1 MLPKMYIFVY
11 CARGPMKIEHVAIW
25 VKDIDKVCE
34 FYRKYFDGVVQ
45 PLYHN
50 PAKQFTSRFV
60 TFEDGA
66 RLEVMHRPDIVNND
80 IGTSTDSNVGS
91 NVGSYVGTVTK
102 LQSNTHRSANEKMQA
117 FFRFLTSAVF
127 HVKHAIASVATGRL
141 RTGMTEHEHVGHKV
155 SKQLQTEEAAG
166 NSFTD
171 ISEVQQVGSE
181 GANTI
186 AKPDTQH
193 LGFTHLSFSVG
204 SKEKVDRLTKE
215 MLGDGIVIVGEPR
228 TTGDGYYESVVL
240 DPEGNRIE
248 ITI

>member
-1 MLPKMYIFVY
+1 
-11 CARGPMKIEHVAIW
+11 MKIEHVAIW
-25 VKDIDKVCE
+25 VRDIDKVCE
-34 FYRKYFDGVVQ
+34 FYRKYFGGVVH
-45 PLYHN
+45 PIYRN
-50 PAKQFTSRFV
+50 PTKQFTSRFI
-60 TFEDGA
+60 TFDDGA
-66 RLEVMHRPDIVNND
+66 RLEIMHRPDICVERN
-80 IGTSTDSNVGS
+80 I
-91 NVGSYVGTVTK
+91 GTVTS
-102 LQSNTHRSANEKMQA
+102 LQSDTHRPANEKMRA

-127 HVKHAIASVATGRL
+127 HVK
-141 RTGMTEHEHVGHKV
+141 
-155 SKQLQTEEAAG
+155 QLQTEEAAE

-204 SKEKVDRLTKE
+204 SKEEVDRLTQQMSSE
-215 MLGDGIVIVGEPR
+215 GTPIVGQPR

>member
-1 MLPKMYIFVY
+1 
-11 CARGPMKIEHVAIW
+11 MKIEHVSIW
-25 VKDIDKVCE
+25 VRDIDKVCE
-34 FYRKYFDGVVQ
+34 FYRKYFGGVVH
-45 PLYHN
+45 PIYRN
-50 PAKQFTSRFV
+50 PAKQFTSRFI
-60 TFEDGA
+60 TFDDGA
-66 RLEVMHRPDIVNND
+66 RLEIMHRPDICVERN
-80 IGTSTDSNVGS
+80 I
-91 NVGSYVGTVTK
+91 GTVTS
-102 LQSNTHRSANEKMQA
+102 LQSDTHRSANEKMRA

-127 HVKHAIASVATGRL
+127 HVK
-141 RTGMTEHEHVGHKV
+141 
-155 SKQLQTEEAAG
+155 QLQTEEATG

-204 SKEKVDRLTKE
+204 SKEEVDHLTQQ
-215 MLGDGIVIVGEPR
+215 MSSDGIFIVGQPR